1 MNALVASYHSA
12 EFDASKCVGRRGHS
26 SKADRHW
33 STFVLPASQCKNAPV
48 SGFDLCSTCQ
58 RHWDAAAAA
67 GDPMLIGASHDWNGR
82 VTDTNLDSLPANSHI
97 AGSPWF
103 HRGRADGSLVW
114 REQETPRTAR
124 MAAGHKRKHPVT
136 DLELTKFL
144 RGEAAH
150 LDIEELSGHAMQ
162 ISGQQLRNMLCMLYG
177 KPLGA
182 DGSGKFGTK
191 PKMCAEIRRMMVAG
205 AVPDPRFHPTYPKA
219 AAALAGGGG
228 AAAPAPAGGGG
239 GAAAAAPAQLP
250 PEGAAAGPLGLATLS
265 LAAASPAEAA
275 EAEAEE
281 AEAEPEPEPVLI
293 HVGPL
298 LAEAEA
304 RADAAEAELAAVK
317 AELLALKAQ
326 IATLIA

>member
-48 SGFDLCSTCQ
+48 SGFDLCETCQ
-58 RHWDAAAAA
+58 GHWDKAAAA
-67 GDPMLIGASHDWNGR
+67 GDPLLIGASHDWNGR

-124 MAAGHKRKHPVT
+124 MAAGLPRAPKVT
-136 DLELTKFL
+136 WLELTKFL
-144 RGEAAH
+144 RGEATH
-150 LDIEELSGHAMQ
+150 LNIEELSGHALQ
-162 ISGQQLRNMLCMLYG
+162 ISGQQLRDMLCMLYG

-191 PKMCAEIRRMMVAG
+191 PKMCAVIRRMMVAG

-219 AAALAGGGG
+219 AA
-228 AAAPAPAGGGG
+228 PAGG
-239 GAAAAAPAQLP
+239 GAAAALAPAE
-250 PEGAAAGPLGLATLS
+250 PE
-265 LAAASPAEAA
+265 
-275 EAEAEE
+275 
-281 AEAEPEPEPVLI
+281 EAEPEEAEPVLI

-317 AELLALKAQ
+317 AELAALKAQ
-326 IATLIA
+326 IATIIA

>member
-1 MNALVASYHSA
+1 MNALVASYHST
-12 EFDASKCVGRRGHS
+12 EYDASKCAGRRGKF

-33 STFVLPASQCKNAPV
+33 TPAFVVPAYQCKNAPV
-48 SGFDLCSTCQ
+48 SGYDLCSTCQ

-67 GDPMLIGASHDWNGR
+67 GDPMLIGGNHHWNGR

-103 HRGRADGSLVW
+103 HRGIADGSLV
-114 REQETPRTAR
+114 RRAEETPRTAR
-124 MAAGHKRKHPVT
+124 MAAGLPRAPKVT
-136 DLELTKFL
+136 WLELTKFL
-144 RGEAAH
+144 RGEVAH
-150 LDIEELSGHAMQ
+150 LNIEELSGHALQ
-162 ISGQQLRNMLCMLYG
+162 ISGQQLRDMLCMLYG

-219 AAALAGGGG
+219 AALAGGGGG
-228 AAAPAPAGGGG
+228 AAAPAPA
-239 GAAAAAPAQLP
+239 
-250 PEGAAAGPLGLATLS
+250 
-265 LAAASPAEAA
+265 PAEA
-275 EAEAEE
+275 EEAEE